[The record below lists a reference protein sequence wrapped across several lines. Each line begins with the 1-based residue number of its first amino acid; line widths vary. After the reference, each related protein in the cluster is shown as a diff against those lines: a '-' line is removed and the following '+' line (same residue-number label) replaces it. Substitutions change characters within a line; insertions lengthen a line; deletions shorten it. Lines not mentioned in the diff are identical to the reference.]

1 MSSSGPYH
9 QSLDTYIAPVS
20 STTSLCGALF
30 FSAVALLRACV
41 ENEAGPPGSWTEEQV
56 IEGERERETL
66 AYVWAK
72 NAQEHGPSTQE
83 TQVEPET
90 EQRTR
95 ICIYL

>member
-1 MSSSGPYH
+1 MWGVHTLY
-9 QSLDTYIAPVS
+9 
-20 STTSLCGALF
+20 TSVCAVFTHLNTLACVPTHG
-30 FSAVALLRACV
+30 VALLRACV

-66 AYVWAK
+66 AYIWAK